1 MKIVVLDGYTLNPGD
16 NPWDAVGRLGELE
29 VYDRT
34 APHQVLGRTRE
45 AEIILTNKAPVSAET
60 LKQLP
65 KLGFISVMATGYNI
79 VDIVAA
85 GERDIPVSNIPE
97 YGTDSVAQF
106 AFALLLELCHHV
118 GTHDIAVKA
127 GDWAASPDWSF
138 WKTPQILLAG
148 RKMGIAGFG
157 RIGRR
162 VGELAHAFGMEV
174 LAFDP
179 QQGEAPAYSPFHW
192 KSQEDLF
199 AEADVVSL
207 HCPQTPHNTGFVD
220 RDLISLMKKGSFFI
234 NAARGGLVNEDDL
247 AEALNVERIA
257 GAAIDVVSIE
267 PIQPDNPLLAA
278 RNCLITPHVAW
289 ATLSARQRLME
300 ATVENISAFL
310 SGCPVNVVNG
320 SYIKGD
326 PATGAGKG

>member
-16 NPWDAVGRLGELE
+16 NSWDAVGKLGELK

-34 APHQVLGRTRE
+34 APHELLERTRE
-45 AEIILTNKAPVSAET
+45 AGIILTNKMPLSAET
-60 LKQLP
+60 LRQLQ
-65 KLGFISVMATGYNI
+65 KLRFISVLATGYNI

-85 GERDIPVSNIPE
+85 GERGIPVSNVPE

-118 GTHDIAVKA
+118 GIHDIAVKA
-127 GDWAASPDWSF
+127 GEWAASPDWSF
-138 WKTPQILLAG
+138 WKTPQILLTG
-148 RKMGIAGFG
+148 KTMGIVGFG

-179 QQGEAPAYSPFHW
+179 QQGDAPDYTPFHW

-207 HCPQTPHNTGFVD
+207 HCPQTPDNRRFVN
-220 RDLISLMKKGSFFI
+220 RDLISLMKKGAFFI
-234 NAARGGLVNEDDL
+234 NAARGGLVNENDL
-247 AEALNVERIA
+247 AEALNTGRIA
-257 GAAIDVVSIE
+257 GAAIDVVSME
-267 PIQPDNPLLAA
+267 PMQSGNLLVTA
-278 RNCLITPHVAW
+278 RNCLITPHIAW
-289 ATLSARQRLME
+289 ATLTARQKLMT
-300 ATVENISAFL
+300 ATTENIKAFL
-310 SGCPVNVVNG
+310 SGSPINVVNT
-320 SYIKGD
+320 SYI
-326 PATGAGKG
+326 TV

>member
-16 NPWDAVGRLGELE
+16 NPWDAVGKLGELK

-34 APHQVLGRTRE
+34 APHELLERTRE
-45 AEIILTNKAPVSAET
+45 AGIILTNKMPVPAET
-60 LKQLP
+60 LRQLQ
-65 KLGFISVMATGYNI
+65 KLRFISVLATGYNI

-85 GERDIPVSNIPE
+85 GERGIPVSNVPE

-118 GTHDIAVKA
+118 GSHDIAVKA
-127 GDWAASPDWSF
+127 GEWAASPDWSF
-138 WKTPQILLAG
+138 WKTPQILLTG
-148 RKMGIAGFG
+148 KTMGIVGFG

-179 QQGEAPAYSPFHW
+179 QQGDAPAYTSFHW

-207 HCPQTPHNTGFVD
+207 HCPQTPDNRGFVN
-220 RDLISLMKKGSFFI
+220 RDLISLMKKGAFFI
-234 NAARGGLVNEDDL
+234 NAARGGLVNENDL
-247 AEALNVERIA
+247 GEALNAGRIA
-257 GAAIDVVSIE
+257 GAAIDVGSME
-267 PIQPDNPLLAA
+267 PMQSGNPLVSA
-278 RNCLITPHVAW
+278 RNCLITPHIAW
-289 ATLSARQRLME
+289 ATLTARQRLMT
-300 ATVENISAFL
+300 ATVENIKAFL
-310 SGCPVNVVNG
+310 SGSPINVVNT
-320 SYIKGD
+320 SYI
-326 PATGAGKG
+326 TV